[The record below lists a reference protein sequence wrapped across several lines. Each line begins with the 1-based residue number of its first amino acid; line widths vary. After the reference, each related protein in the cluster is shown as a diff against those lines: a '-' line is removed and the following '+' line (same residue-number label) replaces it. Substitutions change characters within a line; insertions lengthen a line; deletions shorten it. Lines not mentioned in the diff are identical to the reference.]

1 MTRQKISIRGAREH
15 FLKNINLDL
24 PLHELIVVTGV
35 SGSGKSSLV
44 VDTLY
49 QEGRRRYLDFVSEDM
64 RGWIGDISKPDV
76 DSIEGLPPVF
86 LAGQDRS
93 KINKRST
100 VGTLVEV
107 QDLLRLLFS
116 RIGDIFCYH
125 CQKKLKRYTSHE
137 IVNELL
143 SQFENESF
151 LVLAPVASETSLD
164 RWRKEGF
171 VRARIDGRNFDL
183 NEPEIPTG
191 KDVEIVVDRILIKR
205 QERARLTES
214 VEMALKYGSGVV
226 HFFSENLSKN
236 LFFSNDYRC
245 LDCQL
250 LFGNL
255 PPSSFSFNSPY
266 GACERC
272 HGLGLM
278 TANSKA
284 TMPTW
289 QYRSSKISIKGTES
303 EKVCSMCDGKRLNPE
318 ALAVRLGDCNI
329 FELGEKN
336 IQSLL
341 IFFKEFKPGGEFQF
355 KIWKEISKKII
366 ERLNLLIEMGLA
378 YLSLNRRATTLS
390 SGELQRV
397 RLTSHMA
404 SGLVEVVYILD
415 EPTLGLHPREINLL
429 LKILFKVR
437 DQGNTVIVIE
447 HDETVIRCA
456 DKIVELGVGAG
467 PDGGMIVVEGSI
479 NNILACPQSL
489 TRRLLRNS
497 IEMGMS
503 QQEVKP
509 KVFLEI
515 QGACVNNL
523 KSINVQIPLGVFCCI
538 TGVSGSGKSSLVY
551 DVVVKLL
558 NPKIKSSEKKKLCKG
573 IQGQEQI
580 DQCIVVDAIEMGRS
594 PRSITATYSNV
605 FDEIRELFTKGSE
618 SRMRGYTKDRFSFNV
633 KGGRCEAC
641 LGQGIRQVEMTF
653 LPDFEMSC
661 DVCLG
666 ERYNP
671 ETLEVKFKGKNIAEV
686 LKMTVQ
692 EAVDFFKNIPGVSR
706 KLEPLI
712 ELGLGYLALGQSA
725 FSFSGGEAQRLKLA
739 VFLAKQ
745 TKRHTLF
752 VFDEPTRG
760 LHLADIASLMKILFR
775 LRDEG
780 HSVLVIEHHLAV
792 IEQADHVIDLGPGA
806 GEEGGT
812 IIAQGSPQAIAQEKK
827 SITGSF
833 LKSRWQAL
841 RKT

>member
-1 MTRQKISIRGAREH
+1 MTHQKISIRGAREH
-15 FLKNINLDL
+15 FLKNVNVDL

-64 RGWIGDISKPDV
+64 RGWVGDISKPDV

-143 SQFENESF
+143 SQSENESF

-171 VRARIDGRNFDL
+171 VRARIDEEIFDL
-183 NEPEIPTG
+183 SESEIPLG
-191 KDVEIVVDRILIKR
+191 KNVEIIIDRLFIKR
-205 QERARLTES
+205 QERSRLTES
-214 VEMALKYGSGVV
+214 IEMALKYGRGVV
-226 HFFSENLSKN
+226 HLFSENLSKN

-266 GACERC
+266 GVCERC

-278 TANSKA
+278 TAE
-284 TMPTW
+284 
-289 QYRSSKISIKGTES
+289 QCRSSKISIKGARS
-303 EKVCSMCDGKRLNPE
+303 EKVCSLCDGRRLNPE
-318 ALAVRLGDCNI
+318 ALAVRVGDYNI

-341 IFFKEFKPGGEFQF
+341 MFFKEFKPIGEFRF
-355 KIWKEISKKII
+355 KIWKEISKNVI

-415 EPTLGLHPREINLL
+415 EPTLGLHPSEIDLL
-429 LKILFKVR
+429 LKILLKVR
-437 DQGNTVIVIE
+437 DQGNTMIVIE
-447 HDETVIRCA
+447 HDEAVIRSA
-456 DKIVELGVGAG
+456 DKIIELGVGAG
-467 PDGGMIVVEGSI
+467 PDGGVIVVEGSI
-479 NNILACPQSL
+479 QDVLACSQSS
-489 TRRLLRNS
+489 TKRLLENS

-503 QQEVKP
+503 QKEVKS

-523 KSINVQIPLGVFCCI
+523 KSINVQIPLGVLCCI

-558 NPKIKSSEKKKLCKG
+558 DPKIKSSEKKKLCKG
-573 IQGQEQI
+573 IQGQEKI
-580 DQCIVVDAIEMGRS
+580 DQCIVVDAAEMGRS
-594 PRSITATYSNV
+594 PRSITATYINI
-605 FDEIRELFTKGSE
+605 FDEIRDLFTRTSE
-618 SRMRGYTKDRFSFNV
+618 SRVRGYAKDRFSFNI

-641 LGQGIRQVEMTF
+641 LGQGIRQVEMSF
-653 LPDFEMSC
+653 LPDLEMPC

-686 LKMTVQ
+686 LKMTAQ
-692 EAVDFFKNIPGVSR
+692 EAVDFFKNIPGISR

-712 ELGLGYLALGQSA
+712 ELGLGYLALGQNA
-725 FSFSGGEAQRLKLA
+725 LSFSGGEAQRLKLA
-739 VFLAKQ
+739 IFLAKQ
-745 TKRHTLF
+745 TKKHTLF
-752 VFDEPTRG
+752 IFDEPTQG
-760 LHLADIASLMKILFR
+760 LHLMDIISFMKILFR
-775 LRDEG
+775 LRDCG
-780 HSVLVIEHHLAV
+780 HSVLVIEHHLDV
-792 IEQADHVIDLGPGA
+792 IEQADYVIDLGPGA
-806 GEEGGT
+806 GEEGGY
-812 IIAQGSPQAIAQEKK
+812 IVAQGSPQIIAQDKK
-827 SITGSF
+827 SVTGAF
-833 LKSRWQAL
+833 LRAR
-841 RKT
+841 RKEFGKN